1 MSGNTST
8 FDMLMDSS
16 SSSSDDDEL
25 ILAAFAEEEEQ
36 GNGRRH
42 GGSKHGCETI
52 DRGRAAGFILLWNDY
67 FSENPRYP
75 ERFFRR
81 RFVITKSLCI
91 YLFFYF
97 CVSFNFY
104 AQV

>member
-16 SSSSDDDEL
+16 SSSSGDDEL
-25 ILAAFAEEEEQ
+25 IVAAFAEEEEQ

-42 GGSKHGCETI
+42 GGSKHGRETI

-91 YLFFYF
+91 YLFLLP
-97 CVSFNFY
+97 CLI
-104 AQV
+104 